1 MIPFPLHGRHTLLA
15 LCVATLWATTALAAR
30 EDRQAPVDI
39 EADRV
44 SIDDRNKVHVFE
56 GHVKLTQGSLMIQS
70 DKLVVIQNA
79 SGFQA
84 GTATGGRNGLA
95 SFRQRREGSEQYV
108 EGEAERIEYDAAS
121 ERTRLYNRA
130 RVSSGGDV
138 VQGQFI
144 EYDAISE
151 RYRVLGTPS
160 QDGRV
165 RATIQP
171 KSER

>member
-1 MIPFPLHGRHTLLA
+1 MISFQPHGRHVLLA
-15 LCVATLWATTALAAR
+15 LCVVMLWATGAQAAR